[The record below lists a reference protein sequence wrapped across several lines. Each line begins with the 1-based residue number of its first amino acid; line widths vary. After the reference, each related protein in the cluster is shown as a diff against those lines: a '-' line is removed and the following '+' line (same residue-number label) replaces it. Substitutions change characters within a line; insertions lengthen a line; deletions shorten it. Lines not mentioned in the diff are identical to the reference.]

1 MKQRKEINEI
11 ERMQLYNFLPLI
23 VSCLIFRS
31 MERDSSFD
39 GKFNVVFLTFDYFH
53 FIFFFIKLVQN
64 SVKLNFS
71 SNLAK
76 FDFQIVFRRCGTY
89 LLRVNEFYILKAV

>member
-39 GKFNVVFLTFDYFH
+39 GKFTVVFLTFDYFH
-53 FIFFFIKLVQN
+53 LIFFFDQT
-64 SVKLNFS
+64 
-71 SNLAK
+71 
-76 FDFQIVFRRCGTY
+76 GTE
-89 LLRVNEFYILKAV
+89 LS

>member
-53 FIFFFIKLVQN
+53 LIFFFDQT
-64 SVKLNFS
+64 
-71 SNLAK
+71 
-76 FDFQIVFRRCGTY
+76 GTE
-89 LLRVNEFYILKAV
+89 LS

>member
-11 ERMQLYNFLPLI
+11 ERMQFYNFLPLI

-53 FIFFFIKLVQN
+53 LIFFF
-64 SVKLNFS
+64 
-71 SNLAK
+71 
-76 FDFQIVFRRCGTY
+76 
-89 LLRVNEFYILKAV
+89 